1 MEYSKE
7 FKQALSEFSSI
18 EKDRLIFRLLKK
30 DKLLSKK
37 LYFELIDPET
47 TDDKR
52 NAMEEIISERI
63 TEISKYVANQ
73 KYFLVLIRKLS
84 AEITEHVKITTDKF
98 GDVYLNLFL
107 INKILEHNE
116 KLGRQRFDAVYK
128 LYIYLINKI
137 IKALIQIKKLDED
150 YWMEFDELLSDI
162 DFQIHET
169 LYFEKLCI
177 NNSLDFNW
185 LKSENIPDHFELI
198 VKDIRSQGFLK

>member
-177 NNSLDFNW
+177 NNSFDFNW

>member
-52 NAMEEIISERI
+52 NTMEEIISERI

-177 NNSLDFNW
+177 NNSFDFNW

>member
-7 FKQALSEFSSI
+7 FKAALSEFKPI

-37 LYFELIDPET
+37 LYFELIDQET

-52 NAMEEIISERI
+52 NAMEELIKERI
-63 TEISKYVANQ
+63 LLASKYISNS

-107 INKILEHNE
+107 INKIL
-116 KLGRQRFDAVYK
+116 QFRFF
-128 LYIYLINKI
+128 ICTS
-137 IKALIQIKKLDED
+137 IQI
-150 YWMEFDELLSDI
+150 
-162 DFQIHET
+162 
-169 LYFEKLCI
+169 
-177 NNSLDFNW
+177 N
-185 LKSENIPDHFELI
+185 
-198 VKDIRSQGFLK
+198 

>member
-7 FKQALSEFSSI
+7 FKQALSEFSPI

-52 NAMEEIISERI
+52 NAMEEIISERV
-63 TEISKYVANQ
+63 TEISRYVANQ

-107 INKILEHNE
+107 VNKILEHNE

-128 LYIYLINKI
+128 LYIYLINKV

-150 YWMEFDELLSDI
+150 YWMEFDKLLSDI

-169 LYFEKLCI
+169 LYLEKLCI
-177 NNSLDFNW
+177 NNSFDFNW
-185 LKSENIPDHFELI
+185 LKCENIPDHLDLI
-198 VKDIRSQGFLK
+198 VKGIKSEGFLR